1 MLNAIENRRSIRKF
15 SDKEVPDSVIKE
27 IIKSGTK
34 APSAKNRQP
43 WKFIVVQGDSKQEMI
58 SAFEEGFERE
68 ITSNDSLLPNSTIH
82 IKGTKYS
89 LEIMKDAPVTIFVIN
104 TASKGLFAE
113 LSNEE
118 RVYEFANT
126 QSVSAAIENILIEA
140 TDRGLGTL
148 WICDIFFAYKE
159 LHNWLN
165 VEGEMVAAISLGHP
179 LETPKQR
186 PRKKIE
192 DVIEWRK

>member
-1 MLNAIENRRSIRKF
+1 MLSAIENRRSIRKF
-15 SDKEVPDSVIKE
+15 SDKEVPDNVVKE
-27 IIKSGTK
+27 IIESGTK

-58 SAFEEGFERE
+58 SVFEKGLERE
-68 ITSNDSLLPNSTIH
+68 TTSNNPLLPNSSIH

-89 LEIMKDAPVTIFVIN
+89 LEIMKNAPVTIFVIN

-118 RVYEFANT
+118 KVYEFADT
-126 QSVSAAIENILIEA
+126 QSISAAIENILIEA

-165 VEGEMVAAISLGHP
+165 VEGEMVAAISLGYP

-186 PRKKIE
+186 PRKKID

>member
-1 MLNAIENRRSIRKF
+1 MLSAIENRRSIRKF
-15 SDKEVPDSVIKE
+15 SNKDVPSN
-27 IIKSGTK
+27 IIKDIIESGTK

-58 SAFEEGFERE
+58 SAFEKGFERE
-68 ITSNDSLLPNSTIH
+68 ITSDDPLLPNSKIH
-82 IKGTKYS
+82 INGTKYS
-89 LEIMKDAPVTIFVIN
+89 LEIMKNAPVTIFIIN
-104 TASKGLFAE
+104 TASKGLFAN

-118 RVYEFANT
+118 KIYEFANT
-126 QSVSAAIENILIEA
+126 QSISASIENMLIEA
-140 TDRGLGTL
+140 THRGLGTL

-165 VEGEMVAAISLGHP
+165 VEGEMVAAISLGYP

-186 PRKKIE
+186 PRKKID

>member
-113 LSNEE
+113 LSDEE

>member
-1 MLNAIENRRSIRKF
+1 MLSAIENRRSIRKF
-15 SDKEVPDSVIKE
+15 SNQDVPNS
-27 IIKSGTK
+27 IIKDIIESGTK

-58 SAFEEGFERE
+58 SAFKKGFERE
-68 ITSNDSLLPNSTIH
+68 LTGDDPLLPNSRIH
-82 IKGTKYS
+82 INGAKYS
-89 LEIMKDAPVTIFVIN
+89 LEIMKNAPVTIFIIN

-118 RVYEFANT
+118 KIYEFANT
-126 QSVSAAIENILIEA
+126 QSISASIENILIEA

-165 VEGEMVAAISLGHP
+165 VEGEMVAAISLGYP
-179 LETPKQR
+179 IETPKQR
-186 PRKKIE
+186 PRKKID
-192 DVIEWRK
+192 DVIEWKK

>member
-140 TDRGLGTL
+140 TDKGLGTL